1 MSTPVKRRRERLAL
15 RVVKGSLIPADA
27 STQGRMR
34 ERGYKVGDLVFA
46 EITKPRNPKFHRL
59 AHRIGSLCA
68 QNIDSFSGMDAHK
81 VLKRLQWEANIGCEE
96 IGVQVPGV
104 GLAMMRWPQSLG
116 FESMEEGEFHEVTRQ
131 FCRHIAHQYW
141 PSMSAE
147 KVQEMV
153 DSMVDEA

>member
-68 QNIDSFSGMDAHK
+68 QNIDAFSGMDAHK
-81 VLKRLQWEANIGCEE
+81 VLKRLQWEANIRCEE

-104 GLAMMRWPQSLG
+104 GLAMMRWPLSLG

-131 FCRHIAHQYW
+131 FCRHIAGTYW
-141 PSMSAE
+141 KTLSPEQIEQMAE
-147 KVQEMV
+147 
-153 DSMVDEA
+153 SMVDE

>member
-1 MSTPVKRRRERLAL
+1 MSAPTKRRRERLAL
-15 RVVKGSLIPADA
+15 RVVKGSLVPADA
-27 STQGRMR
+27 TTQSRMR

-59 AHRIGSLCA
+59 AHRIGALCA
-68 QNIDSFSGMDAHK
+68 QNIDSFTGMAAHK

-104 GLAMMRWPQSLG
+104 GLAMMRWPLSLG

-131 FCRHIAHQYW
+131 FCRHIAATYW
-141 PSMSAE
+141 KTLNEDQIA
-147 KVQEMV
+147 EMV
-153 DSMVDEA
+153 ESMVDE

>member
-1 MSTPVKRRRERLAL
+1 MSTPAKRRRERLAL

-27 STQGRMR
+27 YTQSRMR

-46 EITKPRNPKFHRL
+46 EIIKPRNPKFHRL

-131 FCRHIAHQYW
+131 FCRHIASAYW
-141 PSMSAE
+141 KTLSPEQIEEMAE
-147 KVQEMV
+147 
-153 DSMVDEA
+153 SMVEE